1 MKRGTKCAA
10 CILMSL
16 MIAIT
21 AVAEPVGAATVSDI
35 QKQKKSVQDQQS
47 STKKQLKD
55 ANSQVNSITGA
66 QDNLG
71 EEIQDIDGQ
80 LVDLLTDMQLID
92 DSITRTEEQ
101 IKKTKKDYDAAEKQK
116 EKQYSAMK
124 VRVRYMYERGNTS
137 YMEILLNSY
146 GMQDALTKADYVE
159 KLYDF
164 DRKKLQEYE
173 ATAKKVAALEES
185 LEEQKS
191 ELEAS
196 KSEKEDEQKYLE
208 NVETEKKA
216 KYDDYDVQL
225 SKAKQ
230 AAAACAAQL
239 KQQTDQINQLQ
250 AAENKAKADEEA
262 RKKAEE
268 EARKKA
274 EEANNN
280 NNGDDNGGNN
290 DSGGSSG
297 GGKVTVSGSG
307 SGADIANYACNFI
320 GNPYV
325 AGGTIL
331 TDGTDCSGFV
341 QAVYSHFGYSLPRNS
356 YSQSTV
362 GQAVSYEDAKAGD
375 VIYYGGHVGIY
386 LGNGMIVH
394 ASTEKTGIKTTV
406 ATYRPIVTIRRIAN

>member
-1 MKRGTKCAA
+1 MKRGTKCAI

-16 MIAIT
+16 IIAFT
-21 AVAEPVGAATVSDI
+21 VVAEPVRAATISDI
-35 QKQKKSVQDQQS
+35 QKQKKSVQEQQN
-47 STKKQLKD
+47 STKKQL
-55 ANSQVNSITGA
+55 NSADTQVNSITGA

-92 DSITRTEEQ
+92 DSISKTESQ
-101 IKKTKKDYDAAEKQK
+101 IKTTKKDYDAAEKQK
-116 EKQYSAMK
+116 EKQYSEMK
-124 VRVRYMYERGNTS
+124 IRVRYMYEKGDRS

-159 KLYDF
+159 KLYDY
-164 DRKKLQEYE
+164 DRKKLKEYE
-173 ATAKKVAALEES
+173 ATVKKVAALEES

-196 KSEKEDEQKYLE
+196 KAEKEEEQKYLTD
-208 NVETEKKA
+208 VESQKKA
-216 KYDDYDVQL
+216 KYADYDVQL
-225 SKAKQ
+225 AKAKQ

-262 RKKAEE
+262 KKKAEE
-268 EARKKA
+268 EAR
-274 EEANNN
+274 
-280 NNGDDNGGNN
+280 NNGGGSGS
-290 DSGGSSG
+290 SGGSS
-297 GGKVTVSGSG
+297 KVSVSGSG

-325 AGGTIL
+325 AGGTSL
-331 TDGTDCSGFV
+331 TDGVDCSGFV

-356 YSQSTV
+356 YSQSTA
-362 GQAVSYEDAKAGD
+362 GQAVSYEDARAGD

-394 ASTEKTGIKTTV
+394 ASTEKTGIKTTI